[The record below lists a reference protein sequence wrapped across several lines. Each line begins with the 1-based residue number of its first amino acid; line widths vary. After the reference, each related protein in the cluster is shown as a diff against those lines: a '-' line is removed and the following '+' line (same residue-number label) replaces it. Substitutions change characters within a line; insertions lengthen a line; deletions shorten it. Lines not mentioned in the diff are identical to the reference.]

1 MITSL
6 FEDESDATAPLPA
19 VRGDYGD
26 HPRRI
31 ATGLS
36 RSDRVFRGVT
46 TSVAAFVLVLVGAIG
61 LMLGYMVVPTIHR
74 YGFGFF
80 TGTELQLSRNIIGIV
95 PAVVGTVQIAL
106 IALVIAFPLALAT
119 ALYISEYAPARLKS
133 TAIALIDLMA
143 AIPSIIYGMWGLLLL
158 APREIYI
165 SRWLHQ
171 NLGWLPVFHVDTD
184 PNAAAWAQ
192 YQYTG
197 SAAIAGICVAMMVI
211 PIACSVMRGVFA
223 QAPIGEREAAY
234 ALGATRWG
242 MIRTVVL
249 PFGRSGII
257 GGTMLGL
264 GRALGET
271 IAVLLLIEPKFE
283 IKWSVLQHG
292 TSTISALI
300 AGNFGSTDSS
310 QQLEALLAAGFVLF
324 LMTIVINSL
333 AGVLVA
339 RSRSGAGTD
348 A

>member
-1 MITSL
+1 VTISF
-6 FEDESDATAPLPA
+6 FEGQADATAPLPA
-19 VRGDYGD
+19 VQPDT
-26 HPRRI
+26 PRRI
-31 ATGLS
+31 ARGLS
-36 RSDRVFRGVT
+36 TSDRIFQWGTR
-46 TSVAAFVLVLVGAIG
+46 SVGFFVLLLTGAIG
-61 LMLGYMVVPTIHR
+61 LMLGYMIIPTIRR
-74 YGFGFF
+74 YGFHFL
-80 TGTELQLSRNIIGIV
+80 TSTDDLSIARGEFAMV
-95 PAVVGTVQIAL
+95 PAILGTIQIAVV
-106 IALVIAFPLALAT
+106 ALVIAFPLALA
-119 ALYISEYAPARLKS
+119 AAIYISEYAPAWLKG
-133 TAIALIDLMA
+133 TAIAAIDLMA
-143 AIPSIIYGMWGLLLL
+143 AIPSIIYGVWGLFLL
-158 APREIYI
+158 APRAIYL

-171 NLGWLPVFHVDTD
+171 NVGWLPLFHVNTD

-192 YQYTG
+192 YEYTG
-197 SAAIAGICVAMMVI
+197 SALIAAICVAMMVI
-211 PIACSVMRGVFA
+211 PIACSIMRGVFA

-271 IAVLLLIEPKFE
+271 IAVSLIIQQSFD
-283 IKWSVLQHG
+283 IKWSLTQGG
-292 TSTISALI
+292 TGTISYLI
-300 AGNFGSTDSS
+300 ANNFGQVDST

-324 LMTIVINSL
+324 VMTLFVNTV